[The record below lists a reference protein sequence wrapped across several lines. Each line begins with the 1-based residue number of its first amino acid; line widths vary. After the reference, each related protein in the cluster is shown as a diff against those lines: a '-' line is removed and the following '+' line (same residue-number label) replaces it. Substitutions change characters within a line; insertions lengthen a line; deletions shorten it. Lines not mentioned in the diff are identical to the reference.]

1 MLDDDAAHTL
11 NIVLWNIEFRE
22 SGSPDGRELQKRIM
36 ECSPDIVC
44 ITEGYPDFLELPH
57 LVVAGADYGYPNRD
71 GRRKVMLWSRTPWVD
86 ADPSGDSDLP
96 PGRYVAAS
104 SATAVGPIRVHGICI
119 PWAQAHVHSG
129 RRDRRPWDEHRQ
141 FVAGLGRMLRSED
154 PSRATLV
161 LGDYNQRLPR
171 RYTPMEVHRE
181 LQAAFP
187 SSLRCATEGAI
198 EPLRKASIDH
208 LHHSLDLEM
217 AFVRSLSN
225 VGPSGRPLSDHFG
238 LHIQLRRAGDR

>member
-1 MLDDDAAHTL
+1 MTALS
-11 NIVLWNIEFRE
+11 IVLWNIEFRDRH
-22 SGSPDGRELQKRIM
+22 SRDGRELRARIE
-36 ECSPDIVC
+36 ECEPDLVC
-44 ITEGYPDFLELPH
+44 ITEGHPDFLDLPH
-57 LVVAGADYGYPNRD
+57 TAVASANYGYPNGD
-71 GRRKVMLWSRTPWVD
+71 GRLKVMLWSRAPWRNID
-86 ADPSGDSDLP
+86 AVGDHELP
-96 PGRYVAAS
+96 PGRYV
-104 SATAVGPIRVHGICI
+104 SATTETRAGTIRVHGICI
-119 PWAQAHVHSG
+119 PWAQAHVRSG

-171 RYTPMEVHRE
+171 RYTPVEVHRE

-208 LHHSLDLEM
+208 LHHSLDLEV

-238 LHIQLRRAGDR
+238 LHIQLRRAGSR